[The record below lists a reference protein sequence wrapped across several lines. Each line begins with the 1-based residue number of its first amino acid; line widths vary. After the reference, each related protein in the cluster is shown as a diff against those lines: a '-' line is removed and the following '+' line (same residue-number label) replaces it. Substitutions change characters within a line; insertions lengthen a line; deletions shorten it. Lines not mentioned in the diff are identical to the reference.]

1 MDTNNWENNLE
12 QDRQCR
18 YKGNIE
24 ALLCNCRYHGKA
36 VSVAFSE
43 CVSVF
48 FVIQLQCACPLLSSV
63 AGLALSYFSKLSY
76 NGTIFGKNKIIELKI
91 CVLIFCTTF
100 VLNISHSKK
109 N

>member
-1 MDTNNWENNLE
+1 MDTNNLENNLE
-12 QDRQCR
+12 QDSHCR

-24 ALLCNCRYHGKA
+24 VLLCNCCYLGKA

-63 AGLALSYFSKLSY
+63 AGLALPYFSKLSY
-76 NGTIFGKNKIIELKI
+76 NGTIFGKTKLLNLKY
-91 CVLIFCTTF
+91 VF
-100 VLNISHSKK
+100 
-109 N
+109 